1 MNILDV
7 KMLDNDAKEETVR
20 SYLKRL
26 LLLVWTQEESFDGKR
41 PFGNSGWKHEIYK
54 SLAVAGIIE
63 ATCHAD
69 DYGDY
74 YMYGDTAKK
83 HADKLIE
90 EAIKS
95 M

>member
-7 KMLDNDAKEETVR
+7 KMLDNDTQEETVKT
-20 SYLKRL
+20 YLKRL
-26 LLLVWTQEESFDGKR
+26 LFLVWTQEESFDGKR
-41 PFGNSGWKHEIYK
+41 PFGNSGWKHEIYIA
-54 SLAVAGIIE
+54 LAAAGIIE
-63 ATCHAD
+63 ATRRD
-69 DYGDY
+69 DEGQDYYEYGDA
-74 YMYGDTAKK
+74 AKR